1 MYYYQY
7 YYPYLQPQMNRQPP
21 PPQYPPI
28 DTAIFGHSVSSLQKL
43 ALESSTLLKMFA
55 DPSFSHNLMKAAQ
68 AGNQMKVDSLIKSI
82 GISTPVTVKY
92 NPDGILLTMHA
103 QARGSE
109 CCTLTMFLKWGEFR
123 EKPF

>member
-1 MYYYQY
+1 MYYHQY
-7 YYPYLQPQMNRQPP
+7 YYPYFQSQMNRQPQQQ
-21 PPQYPPI
+21 QYPPV
-28 DTAIFGHSVSSLQKL
+28 DTAIFGHSVSAFQKL
-43 ALESSTLLKMFA
+43 ALEFSTLLKMFA

-103 QARGSE
+103 QAQGSE

>member
-1 MYYYQY
+1 MYSYQY

-21 PPQYPPI
+21 PPQYPSV

-55 DPSFSHNLMKAAQ
+55 DPSFSHSLMTAAQ
-68 AGNQMKVDSLIKSI
+68 AGNKMKVDSLIKSI
-82 GISTPVTVKY
+82 GISTPVTVEY

-103 QARGSE
+103 QAQGSQ

-123 EKPF
+123 G

>member
-1 MYYYQY
+1 
-7 YYPYLQPQMNRQPP
+7 MNRQTQQR
-21 PPQYPPI
+21 QYIPV
-28 DTAIFGHSVSSLQKL
+28 DTAIFGHSVSAFQKL

-55 DPSFSHNLMKAAQ
+55 DPGFSHTLMKAAQ

-82 GISTPVTVKY
+82 GISAPVTVKY

-103 QARGSE
+103 QAQGSE

>member
-7 YYPYLQPQMNRQPP
+7 YYPYRQPP

-55 DPSFSHNLMKAAQ
+55 DPSFSHSLMTAAQ
-68 AGNQMKVDSLIKSI
+68 AGNKMKVDSLIKSI
-82 GISTPVTVKY
+82 GISTPVTVEY

-103 QARGSE
+103 QAQAQGSQ
-109 CCTLTMFLKWGEFR
+109 CCTLTMFLKWREFR
-123 EKPF
+123 G

>member
-1 MYYYQY
+1 MYFYQY
-7 YYPYLQPQMNRQPP
+7 YYPYLQSQMNRQPP
-21 PPQYPPI
+21 QQQYPPI

-55 DPSFSHNLMKAAQ
+55 DPSFSHSLMTAAQ
-68 AGNQMKVDSLIKSI
+68 AGNKKKVDSLIKSI

-92 NPDGILLTMHA
+92 NPDGILLIIPA
-103 QARGSE
+103 QNQGSQ